1 MTQTVNLAAKP
12 KADYGAAGEAALR
25 KFVEHT
31 TGGTITR
38 MDRQVRWRP
47 AWFVDVLRDGKTSH
61 LHLRGDREGDVSIF
75 PELKREADVMEVL
88 GAHDIP
94 VPRIYGY
101 CEDPPAI
108 LMDALPG
115 TRNMADLANDEQRRA
130 VARDY
135 MQVVAKMHSLP
146 VEPFVAKG
154 LRLPHTAEEI
164 ALAGL
169 HAYMPHY
176 QRTKTKPEPLLH
188 FVLGWIKRNIPQHR
202 TAARFIQFDSG
213 QFLFE
218 QGRMTG
224 LYDFEFSMI
233 GDPLVDI
240 ATMRMRDSVEP
251 LGDTMAALCRHYEA
265 FYGEQIDDRVV
276 EFHTLL
282 FALLGT
288 MQFAGTVGTLHPG
301 DQHAVYLEF
310 DIALRQ
316 VILLSLSTLMG
327 VTLKPEPPLAERA
340 GDNAVLIA
348 KLADTL
354 ASIQTAGELDDS
366 RKESASQLLEWLAR
380 SDAVGG
386 EKRARDLADVSALLG
401 CSFDDWETAEAA
413 LEAYVETANAGQDET
428 LLHLFSAMEARC
440 MHAFGPT
447 RIGRAATHV
456 CLPALR

>member
-1 MTQTVNLAAKP
+1 MSNAATRLEKP
-12 KADYGAAGEAALR
+12 KADYGEAGEAALR
-25 KFVEHT
+25 IFVERT

-38 MDRQVRWRP
+38 MDRQIRWRP
-47 AWFVDVLRDGKTSH
+47 AWFVDVLKDGKTSH

-88 GAHDIP
+88 DAHGIP

-101 CEDPPAI
+101 CDNPPAI

-115 TRNMADLANDEQRRA
+115 TRDMAELESDEQRRN

-135 MQVVAKMHSLP
+135 MQAVAAMHRLP
-146 VEPFVAKG
+146 VEAFVARG
-154 LRLPHTAEEI
+154 LRLPETAEEI
-164 ALAGL
+164 ALAGM
-169 HAYMPHY
+169 HAYLPQY
-176 QRTKTKPEPLLH
+176 ERTKSKPEPLLL
-188 FVLGWIKRNIPQHR
+188 FVRRWIERNIPQHR
-202 TAARFIQFDSG
+202 TKPCFIQFDSG

-218 QGRMTG
+218 HGRMTG

-251 LGDTMAALCRHYEA
+251 LGDAMAALCRHYEVS
-265 FYGEQIDDRVV
+265 FGEEIDDRVV

-282 FALLGT
+282 FAMLGT
-288 MQFAGTVGTLHPG
+288 MQFAGTVGRLQPG

-310 DIALRQ
+310 DLALRQ

-327 VTLKPEPPLAERA
+327 VAPKTEPPPTERI
-340 GDNAVLIA
+340 GDNAQLIA

-354 ASIQTAGELDDS
+354 ASIQTASKLDDS
-366 RKESASQLLEWLAR
+366 RKDSASQLLEWVAR
-380 SDAVGG
+380 SDATGA
-386 EKRARDLADVSALLG
+386 EMRARDLAEVSALLG
-401 CSFDDWETAEAA
+401 RSFSDWETAEAA
-413 LEAYVETANAGQDET
+413 CEVFVGAADAEQDET
-428 LLHLFSAMEARC
+428 LLHLFSAIEARR
-440 MHAFGPT
+440 MHVFGAT
-447 RIGRAATHV
+447 RIGRAASHV

>member
-1 MTQTVNLAAKP
+1 MDLITTPFAKP
-12 KADYGAAGEAALR
+12 KADYGNAGEAILR
-25 KFVEHT
+25 SFVEQT

-38 MDRQVRWRP
+38 MDRQIRWRP
-47 AWFVDVLRDGKTSH
+47 AWFVDVLKDGRTLH

-88 GAHDIP
+88 GDHGIP
-94 VPRIYGY
+94 VPRIHGY
-101 CEDPPAI
+101 CENPPAI

-115 TRNMADLANDEQRRA
+115 TRDMAEMENDEQRRA
-130 VARDY
+130 IAREYMQAVAR
-135 MQVVAKMHSLP
+135 MHALP
-146 VEPFVAKG
+146 VEAFTAKG
-154 LRLPHTAEEI
+154 LRLPQTAEEI

-169 HAYMPHY
+169 HAYLPHY
-176 QRTKTKPEPLLH
+176 ERTKSKPEPLLH
-188 FVLGWIKRNIPQHR
+188 FVLGWIRRNIPQHR
-202 TAARFIQFDSG
+202 TRPCFIQFDSG

-233 GDPLVDI
+233 GEALVDI

-265 FYGEQIDDRVV
+265 FSGEEIDDRVV

-288 MQFAGTVGTLHPG
+288 MQFAGTVGALRPG

-310 DIALRQ
+310 DLALRQ
-316 VILLSLSTLMG
+316 VILLSLGTLMG
-327 VTLKPEPPLAERA
+327 IALKAEPPPSTRS

-348 KLADTL
+348 KLGDTL
-354 ASIQTAGELDDS
+354 SAIQTAGKLDDS
-366 RKESASQLLEWLAR
+366 RKDSAAQLLEWLAR
-380 SDAVGG
+380 SDALGT
-386 EKRARDLADVSALLG
+386 EMRARDLADVSKLISHNLAEW
-401 CSFDDWETAEAA
+401 DTAEAA
-413 LEAYVETANAGQDET
+413 LETYVESVGPEQDEV
-428 LLHLFSAMEARC
+428 LLHLFSAMEARR
-440 MHAFGPT
+440 MHVFGPT

-456 CLPALR
+456 RLPALR